1 MHGHNLQ
8 NNNDSRDEVEND
20 EDMVMEFNMSN
31 VELSSDS
38 SADDANDRLEIKKIF
53 VADKYDTI
61 KNLIDIDFEPDES
74 DNDNERN
81 NMEETIDVDVNLNTK
96 GILDLNNICSES
108 LMAYKNQFK
117 NEKQRTDSKHDCCD

>member
-1 MHGHNLQ
+1 MGTIFK

-53 VADKYDTI
+53 VDYAT
-61 KNLIDIDFEPDES
+61 
-74 DNDNERN
+74 NE
-81 NMEETIDVDVNLNTK
+81 D
-96 GILDLNNICSES
+96 
-108 LMAYKNQFK
+108 
-117 NEKQRTDSKHDCCD
+117 

>member
-1 MHGHNLQ
+1 
-8 NNNDSRDEVEND
+8 
-20 EDMVMEFNMSN
+20 MVMEFDVSS

-38 SADDANDRLEIKKIF
+38 SADDANDRLEIKKLF

-61 KNLIDIDFEPDES
+61 KNLIDIDFESDES
-74 DNDNERN
+74 DDDNERN

-96 GILDLNNICSES
+96 GISDLNNICSES

-117 NEKQRTDSKHDCCD
+117 NEKKD